1 MKNNGIQ
8 FFEVPNSF
16 SELATIE
23 PIKKVIPSRM
33 IIDVHRNIC
42 MIGDKQSIKSKSL
55 NEKMNL
61 LTSQPEILTCIPERA
76 LTESSLTHHESLG
89 AIVHI
94 LSHPELDGKTL
105 VEFWTQ
111 E

>member
-76 LTESSLTHHESLG
+76 LTESSLTHQEFLG

-94 LSHPELDGKTL
+94 MSHPELDGKTL